1 MAFVDAYADAIRR
14 LDEQAT
20 TMGQAAS
27 GMLSQALTALAQR
40 NPELARQVLAADD
53 DIDAKDATMERDVL
67 ELISLLP
74 PRQGDLRRL
83 ASLLRVARD
92 LERVADYACDIAEVV
107 LELGPAQEGV
117 NLRDVSALGA
127 QVLAMLADALT
138 ALDTRDTTLARAVN
152 RADDG
157 VDAGYART
165 HQDLVALME
174 QHPHQIR
181 EANQLVLVARYL
193 ERVADHAVNVAEMT
207 VFTVEGRRR
216 PFHHGGDPASPRA
229 PANPMGPPVE
239 PASPPDSAVNLERER
254 TVPHDSA
261 HTP

>member
-1 MAFVDAYADAIRR
+1 MKGSGRVAFVDAYGEAIRR
-14 LDEQAT
+14 LDQQAT

-27 GMLSQALTALAQR
+27 DMLSQALTALAQR
-40 NPELARQVLAADD
+40 NQEMARRVLAADD

-74 PRQGDLRRL
+74 PRQSDLRRL

-107 LELGPAQEGV
+107 LELGPATEGV
-117 NLRDVSALGA
+117 NLGAVSALGG

-138 ALDTRDTTLARAVN
+138 ALDTRDVALARAVN
-152 RADDG
+152 RADDR
-157 VDAGYART
+157 VDAGYARI
-165 HQDLVALME
+165 HQDLITLME

-193 ERVADHAVNVAEMT
+193 ERIADHAVNVAEMT

-229 PANPMGPPVE
+229 PANPMGPPL
-239 PASPPDSAVNLERER
+239 DSAPDPEPSRR
-254 TVPHDSA
+254 QGKDGAS
-261 HTP
+261 

>member
-1 MAFVDAYADAIRR
+1 MALVDAYADAIRR
-14 LDEQAT
+14 LDEQAA
-20 TMGQAAS
+20 TMGRAAS
-27 GMLSQALTALAQR
+27 AMLSQALMALAQR
-40 NPELARQVLAADD
+40 NQDLARQVLATDD

-74 PRQGDLRRL
+74 PRQNDLRRL

-107 LELGPAQEGV
+107 LELGLAADGV
-117 NLRDVSALGA
+117 NIRELSALGDE
-127 QVLAMLADALT
+127 VLSMLADALT
-138 ALDTRDTTLARAVN
+138 ALDTGDSVLARAVN
-152 RADDG
+152 RADDS
-157 VDAGYART
+157 VDAGYARI

-229 PANPMGPPVE
+229 PANPMGPPLE
-239 PASPPDSAVNLERER
+239 PESDPHASEGAS
-254 TVPHDSA
+254 
-261 HTP
+261 